1 MKQNW
6 WTAIIF
12 VILLSALLRQNTMLL
27 IGVMLALVGGA
38 SHVWAHYCL
47 HGVSYQR
54 RFGRNKLFY
63 GEESELFMEVVNAKP
78 LPLAWLI
85 TVDEVPSELPLL
97 SADVFRTGDPR
108 RRILVNTLSLRW
120 YERVT
125 RRYRLRANQR
135 GVWAFGP
142 VQLSSGDIFGFSIQ
156 RRVVEEPQTVVVYP
170 KIVSVAALGL
180 PPMYPFG
187 DDRTQRRLLDD
198 PLRLMGSREYVP
210 GDSYRHI
217 HWKAT
222 ARRQVLQ
229 TKLFE
234 PSAKRPLAIFLNV
247 RTAHFINDGIDPV
260 LLEFGISVAASVAHW
275 GWQQSLPVGLF
286 TNSVVPVSKER
297 IRLLPRSVP
306 GQLQELLELLARTE
320 EDGRWALNSIMKLE
334 APKLPYGSTVV
345 VITPLLQD
353 ALLETLLDLAQRQ
366 YSVTLILL
374 GNKRNLGREAAEV
387 SVPGVQVFHLD
398 DVERWHEL
406 DALVLAA

>member
-1 MKQNW
+1 MKQTW

-27 IGVMLALVGGA
+27 VGLMLALVGGA
-38 SHVWAHYCL
+38 SHIWAHYCL
-47 HGVSYQR
+47 RGVAYQR
-54 RFGRNKLFY
+54 RFSRNKLFY

-85 TVDEVPSELPLL
+85 TVDEIPSELQMV
-97 SADVFRTGDPR
+97 SGDIFRTGDPR

-125 RRYRLRANQR
+125 RRYRLRGSRR
-135 GVWAFGP
+135 GAWAFGP

-156 RRVVEEPQTVVVYP
+156 RQVVEERQTVLVYP
-170 KIVSVAALGL
+170 KIVPMAALGL
-180 PPMYPFG
+180 PTMHPFG
-187 DDRTQRRLLDD
+187 DYRTQRRLLDD
-198 PLRLMGSREYVP
+198 PLRLMGTREYVS

-222 ARRQVLQ
+222 ARRQQLQ

-234 PSAKRPLAIFLNV
+234 PSASRPLAIFLNL
-247 RTAHFINDGIDPV
+247 RTAHFINDGIDPL
-260 LLEFGISVAASVAHW
+260 LLEFGISVAASVAQW
-275 GWQQSLPVGLF
+275 GWQQALPIGLF
-286 TNSVVPVSKER
+286 TNSVIPASKER
-297 IRLLPRSVP
+297 IRILPRSEP
-306 GQLQELLELLARTE
+306 GQLHELLEALARTE
-320 EDGRWALNSIMKLE
+320 EDGRWSLNSIVKLE
-334 APKLPYGSTVV
+334 APQLRYGSSLVI
-345 VITPLLQD
+345 ITPLLHD

-374 GNKRNLGREAAEV
+374 GNRRNLGREAAEV
-387 SVPGVQVFHLD
+387 VVPGVQIYCLD